1 MNINKKEKINYE
13 IFNTEE
19 KNQTVIQLAKDV
31 KKVMGRD
38 VKIVKVESSDKRSYH
53 ISSEK
58 IFKVLKFKTKY
69 AVKDLMDVFQKKTF

>member
-1 MNINKKEKINYE
+1 MNINKKKINYE

-19 KNQTVIQLAKDV
+19 KNQTTIQLAKDV

-38 VKIVKVESSDKRSYH
+38 IKIIKVESSDKRSYR

-69 AVKDLMDVFQKKTF
+69 TIKDLKEAFQKKTF

>member
-1 MNINKKEKINYE
+1 MNTNKKEKINYE

-19 KNQTVIQLAKDV
+19 KNQTTIQLAKDV

-38 VKIVKVESSDKRSYH
+38 IKIIKVESSDKRSYR

-69 AVKDLMDVFQKKTF
+69 TIKDLKEAFQKKTF

>member
-1 MNINKKEKINYE
+1 MNINKKKINYE

-19 KNQTVIQLAKDV
+19 KNQTVIQLAKDA

-38 VKIVKVESSDKRSYH
+38 IKIIKVESSDKRSYR

-69 AVKDLMDVFQKKTF
+69 TIKDLKEAFQKKTF